1 MNINSYIASSPRTVA
16 FSNVNSG
23 SVISVRTSD
32 KTYRT
37 IGSGPV
43 VSGDHAVTSWNAY
56 AVKKTASFTAIH
68 KDVSGLQSTLVP
80 QPKIHTEQPLGP
92 KRSSSRPGVPT
103 GGDGETPPA
112 TGQLVPVGDML
123 LPMLVIALGYIV
135 VKLFRNRKTSQAL

>member
-1 MNINSYIASSPRTVA
+1 MNINSYIASSPRTAA

-43 VSGDHAVTSWNAY
+43 VSGDHAATSWNAY

-92 KRSSSRPGVPT
+92 RCIGPGGP
-103 GGDGETPPA
+103 GGGNTPAIGEDLP
-112 TGQLVPVGDML
+112 GSPVGDML
-123 LPMLVIALGYIV
+123 LPMLMIALGYIV

>member
-43 VSGDHAVTSWNAY
+43 VSGDHAATSWNAY

-80 QPKIHTEQPLGP
+80 QPKIHTEQPQGP
-92 KRSSSRPGVPT
+92 RRIGPGGPAIGEDLPGSPT
-103 GGDGETPPA
+103 
-112 TGQLVPVGDML
+112 GDML